1 VLGFPLIHPPPL
13 AALGT
18 AWHGG
23 RVPLADASCSHSIN
37 VSPAATVIH
46 LNLRSGLVAV
56 GAE

>member
-1 VLGFPLIHPPPL
+1 VLGFPLIHPPQL

-18 AWHGG
+18 AGHGG
-23 RVPLADASCSHSIN
+23 RALLADANCLRSTN
-37 VSPAATVIH
+37 VSPAAAVIH